1 VSWTDLGP
9 LFEDHGYNGTISDGP
24 LSGTDGFVSDSH
36 GYIASRANLAS
47 LSGQSVRFRFRM
59 SNDTGG
65 VDRGWYVDDVSIH
78 TCILAAGASFV
89 YLPQVSKNHPVP
101 PAAWQTIVT
110 EGFEG
115 SFPTGLWQVSDPGY
129 EEYFWAK
136 RNCRA
141 YSGGFS
147 AWAMG
152 GGSIGA
158 GLGCG
163 ANYID
168 GAFSW
173 MIYGPFSLA
182 DATDA
187 EFNVQ
192 LWLNSESGFDGA
204 CQMASINGN
213 NFSGTCHSGS
223 SGGVFV
229 PEELDLTNVFT
240 LGDLRGQP
248 SVWIAMLFEA
258 DGSVN
263 FAEGAH
269 VDDLVVRKCVDGT
282 CPTAAAAVSPSSL
295 TSTPATFDLS
305 TQPNR

>member
-1 VSWTDLGP
+1 VGVS
-9 LFEDHGYNGTISDGP
+9 GYI
-24 LSGTDGFVSDSH
+24 SDSH
-36 GYIASRANLAS
+36 GYIASRADLS
-47 LSGQSVRFRFRM
+47 TLSGQSVRFRFRM
-59 SNDTGG
+59 SNDSGG

-78 TCILAAGASFV
+78 TCVLAAGAGFV
-89 YLPQVSKNHPVP
+89 YLPLVVKDYPVP
-101 PAAWQTIVT
+101 AGSWQTIVS

-115 SFPTGLWQVSDPGY
+115 SFPTGLWQVSDPGFD
-129 EEYFWAK
+129 EYFWAK

-141 YSGGFS
+141 ATGSFS

-152 GGSIGA
+152 GGSIGG
-158 GLGCG
+158 GLGCF

-168 GAFSW
+168 FAYSW

-182 DATDA
+182 NATDA
-187 EFNVQ
+187 EYDVQ

-213 NFSGTCHSGS
+213 NFYGTCHSGS

-240 LGDLRGQP
+240 LGDLRGQAN
-248 SVWIAMLFEA
+248 VWIAMLFDA
-258 DGSVN
+258 DVDTN
-263 FAEGAH
+263 FPDGAH
-269 VDDLVVRKCVDGT
+269 VDDLVVRKCVGGACT
-282 CPTAAAAVSPSSL
+282 TAAAAGSPSGL

-305 TQPNR
+305 ALPAR